1 LIKGPRTPGRYF
13 ALPILARLYLNK
25 KSAEKWG
32 RVYHTKP
39 ELMLDM
45 LKLVHAHDLEQS
57 LPSSF

>member
-1 LIKGPRTPGRYF
+1 M
-13 ALPILARLYLNK
+13 PILARLYLNK